1 MMSTNT
7 VGLIAKETFCYYGL
21 EQPVSYSTC
30 LQLGKKAGKVQSV
43 LNIPVDKLTQKDHT
57 CNL

>member
-43 LNIPVDKLTQKDHT
+43 LNIPVDK
-57 CNL
+57 